1 MEGDEPEPQ
10 LSNAADPA
18 ITAEQIA
25 DATALQLNWRKRNK
39 KLFGALGTGVP
50 EYIRTS
56 LYTSDRNDGVSSLT
70 YLRTHYDSRDGDG
83 NDRASALQ
91 RLQASYI
98 DSRNDLSENDVRHQH
113 DNMMIS
119 VRDIVSAGGA
129 RPDELLLISMFENSV
144 PIAYSTIKQMTRRM
158 NHTTLLGYYQDLLS
172 QTRAELASRAP
183 AIHAFAAGGASRD
196 DGDDSVQAL
205 AAMGLQ
211 RIAPPPSPG
220 HLGGGRGSAKG
231 RGADRAG
238 RGRGA
243 PYTGAPPGGY
253 PANPCL
259 RCGEAHSRANCTKPP
274 VSCRFCSADHAAPYC
289 LKNPTAGAKRK
300 ALSQGARA
308 MLDREAGSAPPSPNP
323 AATALEVATATP
335 SLSEAA
341 AHAAAS
347 AAAAA
352 QTDNVSSA
360 DAYSAT
366 LRMIVGVQHVRHRYE
381 CIGANHS
388 QLPGCSKPTTFLH
401 TCSSDSGLDGNLLCR
416 QQTRASCLCHQQQSW
431 FYRTHGSWCAAY
443 PCCWRRTRL
452 AARLGRCVEVLRST
466 QCLAH
471 AGLQLDTVLCAR
483 HARPLWLQ
491 AASTTLTIAR

>member
-1 MEGDEPEPQ
+1 MRLIDRLARFIAHVWRVCHNATARRALFAMVMLTCFKLACCAGDSDSPGGRSRPPVFSGDRVNFTQWLISFTVWLALHEPDLTDIMEGDEPEPQ
-10 LSNAADPA
+10 LPNAADPA

-98 DSRNDLSENDVRHQH
+98 DSRNDLSENDVHHQH
-113 DNMMIS
+113 DNIMIS

-144 PIAYSTIKQMTRRM
+144 PIAYSTIRQMTRRM

-220 HLGGGRGSAKG
+220 HLGGGRGSAKDAALTVPAVG
-231 RGADRAG
+231 V
-238 RGRGA
+238 
-243 PYTGAPPGGY
+243 APPI
-253 PANPCL
+253 P
-259 RCGEAHSRANCTKPP
+259 EHHQEDT
-274 VSCRFCSADHAAPYC
+274 
-289 LKNPTAGAKRK
+289 
-300 ALSQGARA
+300 
-308 MLDREAGSAPPSPNP
+308 
-323 AATALEVATATP
+323 
-335 SLSEAA
+335 
-341 AHAAAS
+341 
-347 AAAAA
+347 
-352 QTDNVSSA
+352 
-360 DAYSAT
+360 
-366 LRMIVGVQHVRHRYE
+366 
-381 CIGANHS
+381 
-388 QLPGCSKPTTFLH
+388 
-401 TCSSDSGLDGNLLCR
+401 
-416 QQTRASCLCHQQQSW
+416 QQTRA
-431 FYRTHGSWCAAY
+431 CAAAK
-443 PCCWRRTRL
+443 PTAAPTAQNHQFHADCAQPTTPHHTARRTRPQ
-452 AARLGRCVEVLRST
+452 APSARLCHR
-466 QCLAH
+466 AH
-471 AGLQLDTVLCAR
+471 ALCWTAKLAVHPHRPTLQLPPWRLQLQRRACQKPPHTQPPPPPPQHRPTMSRRLTPTLQRCACWGTTC
-483 HARPLWLQ
+483 APPL
-491 AASTTLTIAR
+491 